1 MVTPN
6 PPIGPYTFSIGDT
19 STYGDYVR
27 GGIVTQVKMPKHIRF
42 VSAPV
47 GLGGIR
53 GVYGW
58 IIWDYGLIWG
68 LWGIGPY
75 YMGLCGYRDGLYG
88 TMGV

>member
-1 MVTPN
+1 MGLRCLGPNYMV
-6 PPIGPYTFSIGDT
+6 
-19 STYGDYVR
+19 
-27 GGIVTQVKMPKHIRF
+27 
-42 VSAPV
+42 
-47 GLGGIR
+47 LW

-68 LWGIGPY
+68 LWGIGPD